1 MGNCFPFF
9 PVICRLGVSSHWLYV
24 SPILRVILLQVLLV
38 TLLAYSVPWRAR
50 THLPARRQKQNAP
63 EWLGGAGRC
72 TNSPIQFIA
81 PPHREVSCCILL
93 CVFSTEWIIACQCQP
108 LSTVKSILS
117 ISWQHYKLHFAI
129 IFFLLTNAADAPWTK
144 RLCTRF
150 LVGDSTRTTQSLTD
164 NFLYSVEA
172 EGVPK
177 EGK

>member
-117 ISWQHYKLHFAI
+117 ISWRHYKLALCNN
-129 IFFLLTNAADAPWTK
+129 IFSVNKCCWCTLDQKIVHTISRWGLHADHTI
-144 RLCTRF
+144 
-150 LVGDSTRTTQSLTD
+150 TD
-164 NFLYSVEA
+164 W
-172 EGVPK
+172 
-177 EGK
+177 